1 MPTTREYD
9 NLNVLKFNTFE
20 VNCNMF
26 KGWKGKT
33 LHLIYIKVN

>member
-1 MPTTREYD
+1 MPTTRECD
-9 NLNVLKFNTFE
+9 KLNMLKFNTFE

-33 LHLIYIKVN
+33 LHVIYIKVN